1 MTTIDPQISLSDLVT
16 TRPGLARELE
26 KMELDYCC
34 HGQRSLAD
42 AAQMQGLEVDEVV
55 ARLDRADAPV
65 VEAEWVNL
73 PLRELAGHVCD
84 KHHSYLWEEL
94 PRMSMLTE
102 KIAEVHGSRHPEL
115 HDVASTYA
123 AIRVAFEPHMRR
135 EEIRVFPAIGRVE
148 ERPDDE
154 LPALIDRLVQ
164 EHEEVAELFAK
175 LRELT
180 NNYETPADGCNTYRM
195 TMDGLAE
202 MEADTFSH
210 VHKENNVL
218 FPRALEHVP
227 AAAQS

>member
-1 MTTIDPQISLSDLVT
+1 MTTIDPQITLSDLVT

-26 KMELDYCC
+26 RMELDYCC
-34 HGQRSLAD
+34 HGKRSLTD
-42 AAQMQGLEVDEVV
+42 AAELAGLELDDVMT
-55 ARLDRADAPV
+55 RLESADAPV
-65 VEAEWVNL
+65 VEAEWVDL
-73 PLRELAGHVCD
+73 PLAELAGHVCD

-102 KIAEVHGSRHPEL
+102 KIAQVHGSRHPEL
-115 HDVASTYA
+115 AEVATTYA

-154 LPALIDRLVQ
+154 LPALIDRLVT

-180 NNYETPADGCNTYRM
+180 NNYETPADGCNTYKM

-202 MEADTFSH
+202 MEQDTFMH

-218 FPRALEHVP
+218 FPRALEKMP
-227 AAAQS
+227 ASAGA

>member
-1 MTTIDPQISLSDLVT
+1 MTTIDPQITLSDLVT

-34 HGQRSLAD
+34 HGQRSLSD
-42 AAQMQGLEVDEVV
+42 AAEMAGLELDEVMG
-55 ARLDRADAPV
+55 RLDNADAPV

-73 PLRELAGHVCD
+73 PLDQLASHVCD
-84 KHHSYLWEEL
+84 KHHAYLWEEL

-102 KIAEVHGSRHPEL
+102 KIAQVHGANHPEL
-115 HDVASTYA
+115 AEVATTYA
-123 AIRVAFEPHMRR
+123 ALRVAFEPHMRR
-135 EEIRVFPAIGRVE
+135 EEIRVFPAIGRVA

-154 LPALIDRLVQ
+154 LPALIERLVD
-164 EHEEVAELFAK
+164 EHEAVAELFAK

-180 NNYETPADGCNTYRM
+180 NGYETPADGCNTYRM

-202 MEADTFSH
+202 MESDTFTH

-218 FPRALEHVP
+218 FPRALDQLP
-227 AAAQS
+227 AAADA